1 MNKERAKNEQKQK
14 IIYIEVSE
22 TRKTFLLSRL
32 RSPSALTLFYQH
44 IIFYFLIVYIYRTNE
59 RSVLMLLCVR
69 CFFFFSEYYSVG
81 THVSNTSSGRA
92 GAGVDGDDERA
103 LMAQNATTNYTFR
116 LAYAYTKS
124 NLKLMQCFPIPHSY

>member
-1 MNKERAKNEQKQK
+1 MHLLYSTS
-14 IIYIEVSE
+14 ILYFI
-22 TRKTFLLSRL
+22 FLLYERTKCINV
-32 RSPSALTLFYQH
+32 AMCTL
-44 IIFYFLIVYIYRTNE
+44 
-59 RSVLMLLCVR
+59 
-69 CFFFFSEYYSVG
+69 FFFFSEYYSVG